1 MLPCCCHGRGSCG
14 CHLVLCGYEYRG
26 GSETAS
32 TILYYINIHSSRIT
46 HHRCVAMPSHYSI
59 TQARQEKVVP
69 VEKVHSGGWA
79 VTPTRALIYDHA
91 VDLRTC
97 IPFNCGVKEKCNDI
111 QAYTECMCKYPAF
124 QLLLG
129 AHA

>member
-1 MLPCCCHGRGSCG
+1 
-14 CHLVLCGYEYRG
+14 
-26 GSETAS
+26 
-32 TILYYINIHSSRIT
+32 
-46 HHRCVAMPSHYSI
+46 MPSHYSI